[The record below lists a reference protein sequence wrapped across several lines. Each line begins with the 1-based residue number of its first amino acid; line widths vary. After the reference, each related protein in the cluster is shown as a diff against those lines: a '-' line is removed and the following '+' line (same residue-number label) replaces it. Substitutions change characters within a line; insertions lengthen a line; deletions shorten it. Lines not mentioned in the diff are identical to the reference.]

1 MPTLSRNF
9 SHEKNEIQTLTLNF
23 RGKIIKKF
31 RLKVGIFSEKN
42 NHKKIR
48 LKVGIFSG
56 ILWGKCRLKVGIF
69 ISEKMPIGKCRLKMP
84 T

>member
-9 SHEKNEIQTLTLNF
+9 SQEKNEIQTLTVNF
-23 RGKIIKKF
+23 LRKIIKQF
-31 RLKVGIFSEKN
+31 RLKVEILSEK
-42 NHKKIR
+42 KINKFR